1 MTKDIKDFE
10 TNPALEQKVVG
21 STGLKDLVVNY
32 IGEKL
37 NPENEEVTLEMT
49 INTFASEFPEFL
61 LTVAEEN
68 WMRGY
73 AQGLEDSTTADEADD
88 STEEAPPPA

>member
-1 MTKDIKDFE
+1 MTKEIKELE

-21 STGLKDLVVNY
+21 TTGLKELVVNY
-32 IGEKL
+32 IGDKL
-37 NPENEEVTLEMT
+37 DPENEEVTLEMT

-68 WMRGY
+68 WMLGY
-73 AQGLEDSTTADEADD
+73 AQGLEDSTANEEDTP
-88 STEEAPPPA
+88 TEETPPPA

>member
-1 MTKDIKDFE
+1 MTKEIKELE
-10 TNPALEQKVVG
+10 TNPALEQKVIG
-21 STGLKDLVVNY
+21 TTGLKDLVVNY

-37 NPENEEVTLEMT
+37 DPENEEVTLEMT

-73 AQGLEDSTTADEADD
+73 AQGLEDSTANEEDT
-88 STEEAPPPA
+88 STEETPPPT

>member
-1 MTKDIKDFE
+1 MTKEIKELE
-10 TNPALEQKVVG
+10 TNPALEQKVIG
-21 STGLKDLVVNY
+21 TTGLKDLVVNY

-37 NPENEEVTLEMT
+37 DPENEEVTLEMT
-49 INTFASEFPEFL
+49 INRFASEFPEFL

-73 AQGLEDSTTADEADD
+73 AQGLEDSTTNKEDT
-88 STEEAPPPA
+88 STEEVPPTA

>member
-1 MTKDIKDFE
+1 MTKEIKELE
-10 TNPALEQKVVG
+10 TNPALEQKVIG
-21 STGLKDLVVNY
+21 TTGLKELVVNY
-32 IGEKL
+32 VGDKL
-37 NPENEEVTLEMT
+37 DPENEEVTLEMT

-73 AQGLEDSTTADEADD
+73 AQGLEDSTTNKEDT
-88 STEEAPPPA
+88 STEETPPPT

>member
-1 MTKDIKDFE
+1 MTKEIKELE
-10 TNPALEQKVVG
+10 TNPALEQKVIG
-21 STGLKDLVVNY
+21 TTGLKDLVVNY

-37 NPENEEVTLEMT
+37 DPENEEVTLEMT

-73 AQGLEDSTTADEADD
+73 AQGLEDSTTNKEDT
-88 STEEAPPPA
+88 STEEVPPTA

>member
-1 MTKDIKDFE
+1 MTKEIKELE

-21 STGLKDLVVNY
+21 TTGLKELVVNY
-32 IGEKL
+32 IGDKL
-37 NPENEEVTLEMT
+37 DPENEEVTLEMT

-68 WMRGY
+68 WMLGY
-73 AQGLEDSTTADEADD
+73 AQGLEDSTAN
-88 STEEAPPPA
+88 EEDTPTGAVNNKP

>member
-1 MTKDIKDFE
+1 MTKEIEELE
-10 TNPALEQKVVG
+10 TNPALEQRVIG
-21 STGLKDLVVNY
+21 TTGLKDLVVNY

-37 NPENEEVTLEMT
+37 DPESEEVTLEMT
-49 INTFASEFPEFL
+49 IDMFASEFPEFL

-73 AQGLEDSTTADEADD
+73 AQGLEDSTANEEDIP
-88 STEEAPPPA
+88 TEELPPPA

>member
-1 MTKDIKDFE
+1 MTKEIKELE
-10 TNPALEQKVVG
+10 TNPALEQKVIG
-21 STGLKDLVVNY
+21 TTGLKDLVVNY

-37 NPENEEVTLEMT
+37 DPENEEVTLEMT

-73 AQGLEDSTTADEADD
+73 AQGLEDSTASEEDT
-88 STEEAPPPA
+88 STEEVPPPT

>member
-1 MTKDIKDFE
+1 MTKKTDDLG
-10 TNPALEQKVVG
+10 TNPALEEKVVG
-21 STGLKDLVVNY
+21 TTGLKDLVVNY

-73 AQGLEDSTTADEADD
+73 AQGLEDSTT
-88 STEEAPPPA
+88 EEVDTSVNDAPTPP

>member
-1 MTKDIKDFE
+1 MTKEIEELE
-10 TNPALEQKVVG
+10 TNPALEQKVIG
-21 STGLKDLVVNY
+21 TTGLKDLVVNY

-37 NPENEEVTLEMT
+37 EPENEEVTLEMT

-73 AQGLEDSTTADEADD
+73 AQGLEDSTAN
-88 STEEAPPPA
+88 EEDTPAEETTTSA

>member
-1 MTKDIKDFE
+1 MTKEIEELE

-21 STGLKDLVVNY
+21 TTGLKDLVVNY

-37 NPENEEVTLEMT
+37 DPENEEVTLEMT

-73 AQGLEDSTTADEADD
+73 AQGLEDSTADEEDA
-88 STEEAPPPA
+88 STEETPPPA

>member
-1 MTKDIKDFE
+1 MTKEIKELE

-21 STGLKDLVVNY
+21 TTGLKELVVNY
-32 IGEKL
+32 IGDKL
-37 NPENEEVTLEMT
+37 DPENEEVTLEMT

-68 WMRGY
+68 WMLGY
-73 AQGLEDSTTADEADD
+73 AQGLEDSTANEDD
-88 STEEAPPPA
+88 APTEETLPPA

>member
-1 MTKDIKDFE
+1 MTKEIEELE
-10 TNPALEQKVVG
+10 TNPALEQKVIG
-21 STGLKDLVVNY
+21 TTGLKDLVVNY

-37 NPENEEVTLEMT
+37 DPENEEVTLEMT

-73 AQGLEDSTTADEADD
+73 AQGLEDSTANEEDT
-88 STEEAPPPA
+88 STEETPPPT